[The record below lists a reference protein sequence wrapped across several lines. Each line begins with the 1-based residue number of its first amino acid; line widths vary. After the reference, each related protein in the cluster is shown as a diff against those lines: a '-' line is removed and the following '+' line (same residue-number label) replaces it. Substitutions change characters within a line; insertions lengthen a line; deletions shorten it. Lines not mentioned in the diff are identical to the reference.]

1 MRRTVRSGFGIR
13 QGAQAMRPF
22 TLKVIYTGGTIGCV
36 GDPLTPLPAA
46 AFEDAFDRFMVPI
59 IAERYPSITLV
70 YEAFDPSLDSTNL
83 EPSDWARIAKSVI
96 GEPGDTTT
104 YASVD
109 GFLILHGTDTM
120 AWSAAALSFL
130 LTGLNAAGQIEAQL
144 SKPVILTGSQAP
156 LFYQAEG
163 SKSLSLRYNTDA
175 IRNVLGSI
183 ECIRAGLSQVG
194 LFFNDD
200 LMRGNRTLKTNATE
214 FDAFTSPNYPVVAE
228 MGIELTVK
236 NRLLIAPPIHPD
248 LTLDTPAAL
257 CALQDQLAYLSDRL
271 DAVTIVDF
279 VAHPAAYS
287 ASQGQSLLASALDG
301 TLKGVGHAH
310 GLYLVN
316 YGEGNFP
323 SGNPDDPQSGA
334 VFKVLKAAHDSGTVI
349 ASGTQVISGMVN
361 STAYAAGAWLADCGC
376 VSTYDMSGPA
386 VQTKL
391 TYLLALGQADRFDW
405 PQATIEN
412 LMRTP
417 IAGEMTPMNRLDDAR
432 GRFLVAGQSISAFD
446 GSATLIN
453 DPDFGPRLID
463 PHHPETPLWSALPE
477 IDLRPDTLPGRLII
491 QGDGNLAFYSR
502 ANAVLW
508 QSDTRGSRHGAA
520 VLILSGSVKTDD
532 LALYLYDESNQAVL
546 KTFYGAAPSIA
557 ALG

>member
-1 MRRTVRSGFGIR
+1 MK
-13 QGAQAMRPF
+13 PF
-22 TLKVIYTGGTIGCV
+22 NLKIVYTGGTIGCV
-36 GDPLTPLPAA
+36 GEPLSPLPAQ
-46 AFEDAFDRFMVPI
+46 AFEDAFNTFMLPI
-59 IAERYPSITLV
+59 IQERYPSIVLT
-70 YEAFDPSLDSTNL
+70 YEAFEPSLDSTNL
-83 EPSDWARIAKSVI
+83 EPSDWARIAKSII
-96 GEPGDTTT
+96 GEPGDTAT
-104 YASVD
+104 YSSVD

-130 LTGLNAAGQIEAQL
+130 LTGLNSAGQIDAQL
-144 SKPVILTGSQAP
+144 SKPVIFTGSQAP
-156 LFYQAEG
+156 LFYEAPG
-163 SKSLSLRYNTDA
+163 LDTLSLRYNTDA

-214 FDAFTSPNYPVVAE
+214 FDAFTSPNYPIVAE

-236 NRLLIAPPIHPD
+236 NRLLIAPPINPD
-248 LTLDTPAAL
+248 IAIDTPAAL
-257 CALQDQLAYLSDRL
+257 ARLQDQLAYLQPRL

-279 VAHPAAYS
+279 VANPAAYRAHPPHS
-287 ASQGQSLLASALDG
+287 TLAKALDG
-301 TLKGVGHAH
+301 ALKGVGHAD
-310 GLYLVN
+310 GLYLEN

-323 SGNPDDPQSGA
+323 SGNPDDPQAGA
-334 VFKVLKAAHDSGTVI
+334 VFQVLKTAHDSGTVI
-349 ASGTQVISGMVN
+349 ASGTQVISGLVN

-391 TYLLALGQADRFDW
+391 TYLLALGHPDRFSW
-405 PQATIEN
+405 PQTTIEN

-453 DPDFGPRLID
+453 DPDRGPVLID
-463 PHHPETPLWSALPE
+463 PSKPEAPLWSIFAEAELE
-477 IDLRPDTLPGRLII
+477 AGTMPGRLII
-491 QGDGNLAFYSR
+491 QGDGNLSFFSR
-502 ANAVLW
+502 ANAALW
-508 QSDTRGSRHGAA
+508 ESGTRCSRNGAA
-520 VLILSGSVKTDD
+520 VLILSGSLTSND
-532 LALYLYDESNQAVL
+532 LALYLYDESSRKVL
-546 KTFYGAAPSIA
+546 KTFYGTAPEVA